1 MINYRGLQY
10 GTLLILT
17 FALVFDIIT
26 IYIFS
31 DTDLIKDQLVRKLPS
46 PLNPPDD
53 HIYFEVITNEVLP
66 EVLFIQP
73 SDTNNTEES

>member
-10 GTLLILT
+10 GTLLILK
-17 FALVFDIIT
+17 FALIFDLIT
-26 IYIFS
+26 IYILS
-31 DTDLIKDQLVRKLPS
+31 DTDLIKDQLIRKLPS

-53 HIYFEVITNEVLP
+53 PIYFEVITNEILP

-73 SDTNNTEES
+73 TDTNNTEES